1 MFTDIVG
8 YTALMGSDEQKAFE
22 VLQKNRD
29 LQGPVI
35 EEFNGKL
42 IKELGDGIMASFNSV
57 SDAVYAAIK
66 IQERCFA
73 EGNFQLRI
81 GIHLGDV
88 IFENEDVF
96 GDGVNIASR
105 IQAIAEPG
113 GIYISESVQLNVA
126 NKQDIATRFV
136 MLERFK
142 NVKEPVK
149 IYRVLAALG
158 MAGETAE
165 NKLTV
170 ANGNSIAVLP
180 FVNISND
187 PEQEYFC
194 DGIAEEILNA
204 LSQLTNLRVVARTS
218 AFSFKNKNLDV
229 REIGKS
235 LDVKTLLEGSVRKS
249 EKQLRVTTKLL
260 NVADGSHLWSNRY
273 DCVLEDIFSVQD
285 SIAGNVATAL
295 KGILTTKEKEAIR
308 RPETI
313 IEAYDY
319 FLKGRELFHQLAL
332 HESRKMFEKAIDLDP
347 GYAPAFA
354 GLAGANAWIYEW
366 EGGNNTDLEK
376 AELNSRKALSLA
388 PDLSDSHSSRGFV
401 LSLGKRYDEAE
412 REFEEAIQLNPNS
425 YDAYYYYARS
435 CFARGQIQRSADLF
449 LKASEVNRED
459 FQSVLLLSQ
468 SLSILEKDKPLEITR
483 EGINRAKKQLERNP
497 IDRRALSLGAGSL
510 FEIGE
515 REEAFQWINKALN
528 LYPDDVGVLFNASCL
543 FAKDGNKGEALN
555 VLEKVFGKGFGK
567 KDWIEND
574 PDYDSLRNEPRFQI
588 LLGKLR

>member
-1 MFTDIVG
+1 MSQSRQLAAIMFTDIVG
-8 YTALMGSDEQKAFE
+8 YTALMGTDEKKAFE
-22 VLQKNRD
+22 LLQKNRD
-29 LQGPVI
+29 LQRPVI

-73 EGNFQLRI
+73 EANFQLRI
-81 GIHLGDV
+81 GVHLGDV
-88 IFENEDVF
+88 VFENEDVF
-96 GDGVNIASR
+96 GNGVNIASR

-113 GIYISESVQLNVA
+113 GIYISESVQLNIA
-126 NKQDIATRFV
+126 NKQGIATRFV
-136 MLERFK
+136 RLEPFK
-142 NVKEPVK
+142 NVIEPVK
-149 IYRVLAALG
+149 IYRVLVAPG
-158 MAGETAE
+158 MVGETAE

-187 PEQEYFC
+187 PEQDYFC

-204 LSQLTNLRVVARTS
+204 LAQLTNLRVVARTS

-229 REIGKS
+229 REIGKT

-260 NVADGSHLWSNRY
+260 NVAEVSHLWSNRY

-285 SIAGNVATAL
+285 SIAENVATAL

-308 RPETI
+308 RPETL

-332 HESRKMFEKAIDLDP
+332 RESGKIFEKAIDLDP
-347 GYAPAFA
+347 GYAPAYA

-366 EGGNNTDLEK
+366 EGGNNADLVK
-376 AELNSRKALSLA
+376 AELNSLKALSLA

-459 FQSVLLLSQ
+459 FQSMLLLSQ
-468 SLSILEKDKPLEITR
+468 YLRILGKDKTQEV
-483 EGINRAKKQLERNP
+483 
-497 IDRRALSLGAGSL
+497 
-510 FEIGE
+510 
-515 REEAFQWINKALN
+515 NKE
-528 LYPDDVGVLFNASCL
+528 VLTGLKSNW
-543 FAKDGNKGEALN
+543 N
-555 VLEKVFGKGFGK
+555 
-567 KDWIEND
+567 
-574 PDYDSLRNEPRFQI
+574 
-588 LLGKLR
+588 